1 MVEKVIC
8 EGQFDDVETEDE
20 NESQDI
26 RLNAKNNKS
35 TQGTPTQFEVG
46 ESSSSDEDSSESD
59 VASIEGVEDLLEPV
73 ENSREKKQDDQ
84 IIVVEEKGFKTGMK
98 RKRDENI
105 EVLDAGDNKVTATV
119 DEKINRPSKIPDIKV
134 STEEKDSRKVSH
146 SKKSPADKTKQT
158 SAQGSGNGR
167 LTEVAIMREK
177 NTVNVKQNRM
187 DRRYRQR

>member
-26 RLNAKNNKS
+26 RLNAKDNKS

-46 ESSSSDEDSSESD
+46 ESPSSDEDSSESD

-105 EVLDAGDNKVTATV
+105 EIFGC
-119 DEKINRPSKIPDIKV
+119 
-134 STEEKDSRKVSH
+134 
-146 SKKSPADKTKQT
+146 
-158 SAQGSGNGR
+158 
-167 LTEVAIMREK
+167 
-177 NTVNVKQNRM
+177 
-187 DRRYRQR
+187 RR